1 MRILISGS
9 SGLIGSALRVALAEQ
24 GHEIIRLVRSK
35 EAGGAYWNPDSLEID
50 ASSLESIQAVIH
62 LAGKNVASERWT
74 ESVKRE
80 IRDSRVRGT
89 RLLAGT
95 LAQMQTPPKVL
106 ITASA
111 IGYYGDRGD
120 EILTEDSPAGTGFLA
135 EVCEEWERAVEPARE
150 KGIRVVCLRLGTVL
164 DPNEGAL
171 AKMLRPFRFGL
182 GGIMG
187 TGEQYWSWITLKD
200 VVSAVIHC
208 LQNEEINGPVN
219 CTSPN
224 PVTNREFT
232 ETLADTLSRPAFM
245 PAPAF
250 ALILVLGEMAESL
263 ILSSVRVEPRK
274 LLESGFHFRYPD
286 LKGALM
292 EMVGE

>member
-9 SGLIGSALRVALAEQ
+9 SGLIGSALCVALAEQ

-35 EAGGAYWNPDSLEID
+35 EADGVYWNPDSLEID
-50 ASSLESIQAVIH
+50 ASGLENIQAVIH

-150 KGIRVVCLRLGTVL
+150 KGIR
-164 DPNEGAL
+164 
-171 AKMLRPFRFGL
+171 
-182 GGIMG
+182 
-187 TGEQYWSWITLKD
+187 
-200 VVSAVIHC
+200 
-208 LQNEEINGPVN
+208 
-219 CTSPN
+219 
-224 PVTNREFT
+224 
-232 ETLADTLSRPAFM
+232 
-245 PAPAF
+245 
-250 ALILVLGEMAESL
+250 
-263 ILSSVRVEPRK
+263 
-274 LLESGFHFRYPD
+274 
-286 LKGALM
+286 
-292 EMVGE
+292 